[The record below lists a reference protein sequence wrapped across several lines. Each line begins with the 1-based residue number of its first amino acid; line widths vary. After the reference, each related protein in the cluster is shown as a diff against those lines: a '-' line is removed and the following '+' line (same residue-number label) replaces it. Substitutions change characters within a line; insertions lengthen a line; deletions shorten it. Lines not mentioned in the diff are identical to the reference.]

1 MLSGGAVT
9 ARTGCKITVKWF
21 SFKNNI
27 HFPFSSAYL
36 PFFAG
41 SNRSM
46 TGLSWWLY
54 TIPFISAFIHWL
66 TIWMAL
72 KLLFHP
78 REPRKILGFTLQG
91 IFPKRQQQ
99 IAGSLGKIVGQELLS
114 FGDIESAITNPGNV
128 RKILPVAEAH
138 IDNFL
143 RYKLK
148 ESMPMISMFI
158 GEKTIE
164 QLKTV
169 FMAELEELFPIIMKD
184 YTTHLRNDLDLE
196 SIVTDKIANFSSGKL
211 ELMLNRI
218 LTKEFRFV
226 EVIGAALGFFI
237 GLFQIFLTLLMK

>member
-1 MLSGGAVT
+1 
-9 ARTGCKITVKWF
+9 
-21 SFKNNI
+21 
-27 HFPFSSAYL
+27 
-36 PFFAG
+36 
-41 SNRSM
+41 M

-78 REPRKILGFTLQG
+78 RQPRKILGFTLHG
-91 IFPKRQQQ
+91 VFPKRQRQ
-99 IAGSLGKIVGQELLS
+99 IAGSLAKIDGQELLS
-114 FGDIESAITNPGNV
+114 FGDIETAITKPENV
-128 RKILPVAEAH
+128 QKILPLAEAH
-138 IDNFL
+138 IDHFL
-143 RYKLK
+143 RNKLK

-158 GEKTIE
+158 GDKTIG

-169 FMAELEELFPIIMKD
+169 FMEELEVLFPVILKN
-184 YTTHLRNDLDLE
+184 YTSHLREDLDLE

-237 GLFQIFLTLLMK
+237 GLLQIFLTLLMK